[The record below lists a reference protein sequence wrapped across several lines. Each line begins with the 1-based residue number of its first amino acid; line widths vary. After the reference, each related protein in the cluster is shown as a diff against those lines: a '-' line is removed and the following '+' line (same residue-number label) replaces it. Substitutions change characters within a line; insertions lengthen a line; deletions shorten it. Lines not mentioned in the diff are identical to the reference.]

1 MSQKNKVKF
10 NLKNVHYAM
19 LELDAQGVPT
29 FAAPVPIPGAVS
41 ISLDANGEPENFY
54 ADGYAYY
61 VINNNMGYEGDL
73 EVALIPESFRVDAL
87 KETRDANGVLIEDA
101 NTGLGRFALLFEFD
115 GDKRHI
121 RHVMYNCAASRP
133 NIEGQTNEESK
144 EVQTETLTL
153 NVSPLP
159 NGMVKAK
166 TGDITSD
173 AVYNAW
179 YDAVYI
185 SSAGAGD
192 ATLSALTI
200 GSLTLS
206 PTFDEDVTEYTATA
220 TNAADAVTATAT
232 EDGAGVVVVVN
243 GNSIGNGEDATWE
256 TGENTVAITVT
267 SGEVSRTYT
276 VTVTKE

>member
-10 NLKNVHYAM
+10 NLKNVHYA
-19 LELDAQGVPT
+19 LLTLNAQGVPT
-29 FAAPVPIPGAVS
+29 FGTPIPIPGAVS

-73 EVALIPESFRVDAL
+73 EVAMIPESFRVDVL
-87 KETRDANGVLIEDA
+87 KETRDANGVLVEDA
-101 NTGLGRFALLFEFD
+101 NSELAKFALLFEFD

-121 RHVMYNCAASRP
+121 RHAMYNCSASRP
-133 NIEGQTNEESK
+133 AIEGQTNEDSK

-159 NGMVKAK
+159 DGRVKAK

-173 AVYNAW
+173 AVYTSW
-179 YDAVYI
+179 YDAVYLAAA
-185 SSAGAGD
+185 STED

-206 PTFDEDVTEYTATA
+206 PAFDEDVTEYTAA
-220 TNAADAVTATAT
+220 TSNAADAVAAVAT
-232 EDGAGVVVVVN
+232 EDAAGVVIVAN
-243 GNSIGNGEDATWE
+243 GDSIASGDDVTWQA
-256 TGENTVAITVT
+256 GENTVVITVT
-267 SGEVSRTYT
+267 NGNASRTYT